1 MKQKRIQFPKLWLA
15 LFVAVAV
22 SGCDKAQPAV
32 SACHE
37 ISYTDSV
44 SDTGILT
51 TNPEPLQFVDF
62 ESKES
67 VILCSEPDCDHQ
79 WHSDE
84 DHCPALGE
92 HHYPFLY
99 NEELYFFRSDSHWDA
114 DGKPVNTYNLI
125 QSDVSGTNEKTIC
138 SVPGISIGS
147 YTIYLEKEVLYF
159 SVLETGFEPSGA
171 SNDEHKFSLYAFDL
185 ADQDLMSYG
194 ELVEGD
200 NASLFIYGV
209 TESQIFYDTY
219 QVKGEWEPGMTAEEY
234 EALFEKSSCVLD
246 LRTREV
252 RPNDLPGPALV
263 HDGYYY
269 YNRDN
274 ALYSRCLADGKE
286 TMIAERMFQTEG
298 GLSCSYADGK
308 LFIGE
313 CPDAGSPVDEY
324 LRYYDLKSGKL
335 MDMGENNKV
344 CATVLAAYKDEY
356 FLNLSDHKQEDSTTK
371 LAYIKK
377 SEYLKGEFDRY
388 ILLSQAE

>member
-1 MKQKRIQFPKLWLA
+1 MAILIVVA
-15 LFVAVAV
+15 L
-22 SGCDKAQPAV
+22 SGCGKEQPAILGYQQIF
-32 SACHE
+32 S
-37 ISYTDSV
+37 STSV

-51 TNPEPLQFVDF
+51 NYPEPLQFVDF

-67 VILCSEPDCDHQ
+67 VVLCSEPDCDHQ
-79 WHSDE
+79 WHSD
-84 DHCPALGE
+84 DDYCPAFELRE
-92 HHYPFLY
+92 YPFLY
-99 NEELYFFRSDSHWDA
+99 KEEMYFFRCDSYRDA
-114 DGKPVNTYNLI
+114 DGKIVDTCNLI
-125 QSDVSGTNEKTIC
+125 KSDVSGTNEKTIC
-138 SVPGISIGS
+138 SVPGSSIWS
-147 YTIYLEKEVLYF
+147 YAIYLERDILYF
-159 SVLETGFEPSGA
+159 PVAEMGFEPNGA
-171 SNDEHKFSLYAFDL
+171 RNDERKVSLYAFDL
-185 ADQDLMSYG
+185 ADQDLTSYG

-200 NASLFIYGV
+200 NASLLIRGM
-209 TESQIFYDTY
+209 TENQIFYDTY
-219 QVKGEWEPGMTAEEY
+219 QVKGEWEPGMAAEEY
-234 EALFEKSSCVLD
+234 EALLERSSCVLD
-246 LRTREV
+246 LRTKEV
-252 RPNDLPGPALV
+252 RPNDLPEPALV